1 MTATAY
7 GKSAPGRSADQ
18 PISVEGTDERS
29 AYDDGMHGARSGP
42 PQDLLARIVA
52 DLADELDRPAADV
65 HVDSIEPVTWRD
77 GSLGCPE
84 PGMFYTQALV
94 RGFRVILV
102 VDDQRYDYRTGA
114 GGIFRRCDVPPGG
127 SGTTDRPAYGAIG

>member
-1 MTATAY
+1 M
-7 GKSAPGRSADQ
+7 
-18 PISVEGTDERS
+18 ERP
-29 AYDDGMHGARSGP
+29 HPGP
-42 PQDLLARIVA
+42 PAELVERLVA
-52 DLADELDRPAADV
+52 ELGAELTRPPSDV
-65 HVDSIEPVTWRD
+65 QIESVEPVTWRD

-127 SGTTDRPAYGAIG
+127 SGTTDRPAYGA